1 MEHRFYTLDVFTN
14 SRFEGNPLA
23 VFTDGD
29 SLSND
34 QMLAIAREM
43 NLAETVFVQK
53 PTDERALARL
63 RIFTTR
69 EELKLAGHPVI
80 GTWFLLA
87 ELGVVP
93 AQEGGVHIMQ
103 ETGAGVFPV
112 EIRFKDGRPQRVTMT
127 QTEAAFRPIEIQK
140 SRSAKA
146 LGPQRRKIFDPHL
159 EPECVSTG
167 IFNLMVPLK
176 NRAALGKISMNM
188 FELRKLLG
196 KNATMAYCFALRR
209 QQQSLLARHAALGNL
224 RGSRHRLRRR
234 LARRVSGRHGKL
246 APGHT
251 LSILQGEEMGRPSHI
266 EVEVTQ
272 SGKKL
277 VPRVSG
283 AAVKVFEG
291 TITSKPHGT
300 RPAGRARATAWAEP
314 IHLDRSQSM
323 LIYFARDAF
332 VDGVQDAVHKR
343 SRIFRGKFLRQ
354 IDGFVQD
361 HLWRRVRG
369 PQLVNRQP
377 QDRAVDNGKPLQ
389 PPILRLLDD
398 QFVDRRRILAR
409 PLRITDSQTPAW
421 SPSAFAARQNLAS
434 SFAGSCSLMSH

>member
-14 SRFEGNPLA
+14 TRFEGNPLA

-34 QMLAIAREM
+34 QMQGIAREM

-63 RIFTTR
+63 RIFTTQQ
-69 EELKLAGHPVI
+69 ELKLAGHPVI

-103 ETGAGVFPV
+103 QTGAGVLPV

-127 QTEAAFRPIEIQK
+127 QTDATFRPVKIRK
-140 SRSAKA
+140 AALAKA
-146 LGPQRRKIFDPHL
+146 LGLAPKDFDPHL
-159 EPECVSTG
+159 DPECVSTG
-167 IFNLMVPLK
+167 IFNLMVPLR
-176 NRAALGKISMNM
+176 NRAALGKIAMNM

-196 KNATMAYCFALRR
+196 KNTTMAYCFVLGGNGKVFSRGMLPWEVYEDPATGSAAG
-209 QQQSLLARHAALGNL
+209 SLGAYL
-224 RGSRHRLRRR
+224 
-234 LARRVSGRHGKL
+234 VKHGKL

-266 EVEVTQ
+266 EVQVSQ

-291 TITSKPHGT
+291 TI
-300 RPAGRARATAWAEP
+300 
-314 IHLDRSQSM
+314 
-323 LIYFARDAF
+323 
-332 VDGVQDAVHKR
+332 
-343 SRIFRGKFLRQ
+343 Q
-354 IDGFVQD
+354 I
-361 HLWRRVRG
+361 
-369 PQLVNRQP
+369 
-377 QDRAVDNGKPLQ
+377 
-389 PPILRLLDD
+389 
-398 QFVDRRRILAR
+398 
-409 PLRITDSQTPAW
+409 
-421 SPSAFAARQNLAS
+421 
-434 SFAGSCSLMSH
+434 